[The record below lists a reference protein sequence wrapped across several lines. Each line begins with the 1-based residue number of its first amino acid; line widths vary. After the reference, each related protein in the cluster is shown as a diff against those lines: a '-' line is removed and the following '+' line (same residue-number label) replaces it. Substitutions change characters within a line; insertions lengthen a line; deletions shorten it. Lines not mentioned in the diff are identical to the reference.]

1 MLVSHGEQGIRPG
14 RAFMTWQSE
23 NWSQRAARPTHASP
37 QSVMMRSHGSVMSYL
52 HRLAPVGAVALAVV
66 APLHAE
72 AMADDPIEEQMAAAL
87 SEGGATFAAGVDWDR
102 RPEYGLWAR
111 IEPDTGQVMALM
123 SARLPVGAAAES
135 VTLRWFPG
143 VVADHAEVTALSI
156 DGAAVTPAIED
167 SIITLPLPAGHA
179 GSVQLMVA
187 FGFTADELSPA
198 PVDPM
203 AGGDSLEPA
212 AIGLLG
218 TTADAVT
225 LGHWF
230 PVWVP
235 DGLDADP
242 DLDGFGD
249 ISNFPAARIHAILD
263 VPASATVVT
272 SGVRLDE
279 QPGETGRT
287 IITEGAIGL
296 RDLSIV
302 VMPDADQ
309 VEVAAGAV
317 NVVVSAPAGTAG
329 LQDVADLAATSV
341 STLSAEFGPYPW
353 DELDVVAAPLGS
365 GVGGME
371 WPGMV
376 WIESTV
382 FGGGIP
388 GLGDL
393 GMDVDELTE
402 LLGPDNEIADMLGLG
417 DVGLMMDAMREWTI
431 AHEVGHMWWHALVG
445 NDSITSPVVDEAL
458 AQHSACLV
466 ERELRPTEADAICDV
481 NTSGQFEQL
490 SMMMGVADGP
500 ADQAT
505 DDFVSSTQY
514 GALVYGKAPLF
525 YRELEERYGIE
536 ATTAALA
543 AVVEEHAFDQ
553 ITSDQLRTTLGEALD
568 DPAGVDEL
576 WQRWIEEAHAAED
589 LPG

>member
-1 MLVSHGEQGIRPG
+1 
-14 RAFMTWQSE
+14 
-23 NWSQRAARPTHASP
+23 
-37 QSVMMRSHGSVMSYL
+37 
-52 HRLAPVGAVALAVV
+52 
-66 APLHAE
+66 
-72 AMADDPIEEQMAAAL
+72 MAAAL
-87 SEGGATFAAGVDWDR
+87 SEGGAAFAAGVDWDL

-111 IEPDTGQVMALM
+111 IEPDSGGVAALM

-135 VTLRWFPG
+135 VALRWFPG
-143 VVADHAEVTALSI
+143 AVADHAEITSLAV
-156 DGAAVTPAIED
+156 DGAVVAPAIED
-167 SIITLPLPAGHA
+167 TIITAPLPAGHA
-179 GSVQLMVA
+179 DSVQLIIA
-187 FGFTADELSPA
+187 FRFTADELPPA
-198 PVDPM
+198 SVDPL
-203 AGGDSLEPA
+203 AGGDALDPA
-212 AIGLLG
+212 EIGLLA
-218 TTADAVT
+218 TSADAVT

-272 SGVRLDE
+272 SGVRLD
-279 QPGETGRT
+279 QRPGETGRT
-287 IITEGAIGL
+287 VITEGATGL

-302 VMPDADQ
+302 VMPAAEQ
-309 VEVAAGAV
+309 VEVAAGDV
-317 NVVVSAPAGTAG
+317 TVVVSAPAGTAD
-329 LQDVADLAATSV
+329 LQAVADLAATSV
-341 STLSAEFGPYPW
+341 STLSASFGAYPW

-365 GVGGME
+365 GVAGME

-393 GMDVDELTE
+393 GMDPEELTD
-402 LLGPDNEIADMLGLG
+402 LLGTDNEIADMLGLG
-417 DVGLMMDAMREWTI
+417 DVGLMIDTMREWTI

-445 NDSITSPVVDEAL
+445 NDSITSPVVDEPL

-466 ERELRPTEADAICDV
+466 ERELRPADADAICDV
-481 NTSGQFEQL
+481 NTSGQFDQL
-490 SMMMGVADGP
+490 STLMGVADAP

-505 DDFVSSTQY
+505 DDFASSTQY
-514 GALVYGKAPLF
+514 GALVYGKAPVF
-525 YRELEERYGIE
+525 YRELEERYGVE
-536 ATTAALA
+536 ATTTALA

-553 ITSDQLRTTLGEALD
+553 ITSDQLRTTLGEALG

-576 WQRWIEEAHAAED
+576 WQRWIEEAHAADD
-589 LPG
+589 LPR

>member
-1 MLVSHGEQGIRPG
+1 MLPYGSFMQYIRCI
-14 RAFMTWQSE
+14 ATV
-23 NWSQRAARPTHASP
+23 AALST
-37 QSVMMRSHGSVMSYL
+37 
-52 HRLAPVGAVALAVV
+52 AVALPQRTA
-66 APLHAE
+66 ATADEPIDDL
-72 AMADDPIEEQMAAAL
+72 MASAL
-87 SEGGATFAAGVDWDR
+87 SEGGATFAAGVDWET

-111 IEPDTGQVMALM
+111 IEPDTGEVGALM

-135 VTLRWFPG
+135 ATLRWFPG
-143 VVADHAEVTALSI
+143 VVADHAALTSVTV
-156 DGAAVTPAIED
+156 DGVVVTPTTED
-167 SIITLPLPAGHA
+167 SILTVPLPSGH
-179 GSVQLMVA
+179 GDSVQLIVT

-203 AGGDSLEPA
+203 GGGDSLDPA
-212 AIGLLG
+212 EIGLLA
-218 TTADAVT
+218 TSADTVT

-249 ISNFPAARIHAILD
+249 ISNFPAARIHAVLD
-263 VPASATVVT
+263 VPADATVVT
-272 SGVRLDE
+272 SGVRLGE
-279 QPGETGRT
+279 EPGETGRT
-287 IITEGAIGL
+287 VITEGATGL

-302 VMPDADQ
+302 VMSNAEQ
-309 VEVAAGAV
+309 VEVPAGDV
-317 NVVVSAPAGTAG
+317 TVVVTAPAGTAD
-329 LQDVADLAATSV
+329 LDPVAELAATSV
-341 STLSAEFGPYPW
+341 GTLSAAFGAYPW

-393 GMDVDELTE
+393 GIDQEQIDE
-402 LLGPDNEIADMLGLG
+402 LLGPDVLGTDSGLG
-417 DVGLMMDAMREWTI
+417 DLFGIGDMGLMIDTMREWTI

-445 NDSITSPVVDEAL
+445 NDSNTAPVVDEAL

-466 ERELRPTEADAICDV
+466 ERVLRADEADAVCDV

-490 SMMMGVADGP
+490 SMLMGVADGP

-505 DDFVSSTQY
+505 DDFASSTQY
-514 GALVYGKAPLF
+514 GALVYGKAPVF
-525 YRELEERYGIE
+525 YRELEERYGVE

-543 AVVEEHAFDQ
+543 AVVEEYAFDQ
-553 ITSDQLRTTLGEALD
+553 ITSDQLRTTLGEALG

-576 WQRWIEEAHAAED
+576 WQRWIEEAHAADD